1 MAAARQRAEYEAT
14 LRAYRDAKSTYE
26 REKARDAR
34 DAARSRARAP
44 PPATAPPCGRI
55 FLLSQPGPCSFK
67 LCEQGRT
74 LALTLG
80 EPHRCDCGSAEPCC
94 AHVRWVLGRV
104 LRLSGADLRSRG
116 LSADR
121 IARALEA
128 RGSTSAAA
136 RRAAPPAARAPRGPP
151 IDAGTAAWLLQLS
164 GEDAHL
170 LTQPSLAPRPSSGG
184 GGVARRPL
192 EDDECCPVCFEP
204 MDEAEAARPGVLL
217 WCRGSCG
224 RSLHGACLR
233 VWARHQCHAEDAAL
247 TCPMCR
253 APWGELGPK
262 PEEMEAQAHTAARQ
276 RRLGDEYSSVL
287 RRQAAAESDWRERR
301 PDEAEAAVVAVGGRA
316 AASGPALE
324 QQRAL
329 AAIEARM
336 SKALGGRGR

>member
-1 MAAARQRAEYEAT
+1 MAARQRADYEAT
-14 LRAYRDAKSTYE
+14 LRAYRDAKLTYE
-26 REKARDAR
+26 REKAKDE
-34 DAARSRARAP
+34 RSGARA
-44 PPATAPPCGRI
+44 PPATAPSGRI

-67 LCEQGRT
+67 LCEQGARART

-80 EPHRCDCGSAEPCC
+80 EPHRCDCGEPCC

-128 RGSTSAAA
+128 RGSSSAAA
-136 RRAAPPAARAPRGPP
+136 RAPPAARAPRTGPP

-204 MDEAEAARPGVLL
+204 MEEAEAARPGVLL

-287 RRQAAAESDWRERR
+287 RRQAAAESDWRGRR
-301 PDEAEAAVVAVGGRA
+301 PESEAAAVGVGGRA

-336 SKALGGRGR
+336 SKALGGRGRQ

>member
-26 REKARDAR
+26 REKARDQ
-34 DAARSRARAP
+34 RAAP
-44 PPATAPPCGRI
+44 PTAPPSGI

-67 LCEQGRT
+67 LCEQGARART
-74 LALTLG
+74 LAITLG

-104 LRLSGADLRSRG
+104 LRLSGADLLSRG

-128 RGSTSAAA
+128 RGSSSAAA
-136 RRAAPPAARAPRGPP
+136 RRAPPAERVPRGPP

-192 EDDECCPVCFEP
+192 EEDECCPVCFEP
-204 MDEAEAARPGVLL
+204 AFSPLPTA
-217 WCRGSCG
+217 
-224 RSLHGACLR
+224 
-233 VWARHQCHAEDAAL
+233 DAAHL
-247 TCPMCR
+247 I
-253 APWGELGPK
+253 GYYK
-262 PEEMEAQAHTAARQ
+262 
-276 RRLGDEYSSVL
+276 
-287 RRQAAAESDWRERR
+287 
-301 PDEAEAAVVAVGGRA
+301 
-316 AASGPALE
+316 
-324 QQRAL
+324 
-329 AAIEARM
+329 
-336 SKALGGRGR
+336 RGRIF